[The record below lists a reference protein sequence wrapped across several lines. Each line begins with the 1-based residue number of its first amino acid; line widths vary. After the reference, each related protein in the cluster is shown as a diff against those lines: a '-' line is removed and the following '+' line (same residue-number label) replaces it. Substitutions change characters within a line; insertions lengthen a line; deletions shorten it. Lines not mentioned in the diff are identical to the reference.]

1 MREIEKRERKQ
12 GRQRRSGAAAHG
24 GGSGSV
30 AVVRAFGPTC
40 LPVRTPPDFYILF
53 FRYDDDKYCLLLL
66 FLMLEWLCDVM
77 AGVVVFTVRSVRVG
91 YSETAR
97 LGSTSGCFVL
107 VWVEMKQSQ
116 DVRFRMEVGVGNLPL
131 WFGFRFD
138 SQSRSKRPTA
148 VSAGPVWS
156 DLSASEAVRVDSVN
170 SVSQPGQLSESNL
183 VNSVDPVNS
192 VKRFDVP
199 TREDSVK
206 NLGCEH

>member
-1 MREIEKRERKQ
+1 M
-12 GRQRRSGAAAHG
+12 
-24 GGSGSV
+24 
-30 AVVRAFGPTC
+30 VRAFGPTC
-40 LPVRTPPDFYILF
+40 IP
-53 FRYDDDKYCLLLL
+53 
-66 FLMLEWLCDVM
+66 WLRDVM

-97 LGSTSGCFVL
+97 LGSTSGCFGL
-107 VWVEMKQSQ
+107 VSVEMKQSQ

-138 SQSRSKRPTA
+138 SQSRSKRPTV
-148 VSAGPVWS
+148 VSAGPVQS

-170 SVSQPGQLSESNL
+170 SVSRPGQLSESNL

-192 VKRFDVP
+192 VKRFDVS

-206 NLGCEH
+206 NLGREH